1 MTSTSTM
8 LSGLRWLTLIGL
20 SAAAVAYISSAFAQ
34 HNGTAAEKEV
44 TAAVK
49 GIVAA
54 YSGGPASLEKYF
66 SYYADDM
73 SVIYQRGRWSKD
85 SYYKM
90 WSALNASGGGVA
102 SAEIEDLQVQV
113 SPLGDAAVTTYEM
126 PVVRRFPGGV
136 VPAGE
141 SSNVTYNMT
150 DVWYKVKG
158 KWVVK
163 SLSFSRLVPAPNT
176 SQNHN

>member
-1 MTSTSTM
+1 MTNKGKMSF
-8 LSGLRWLTLIGL
+8 GPQWLALIGVFTG
-20 SAAAVAYISSAFAQ
+20 AMIYISSASAQ
-34 HNGTAAEKEV
+34 QTNKAAEEEV
-44 TAAVK
+44 TAAVE

-54 YSGGPASLEKYF
+54 YGGGPATLEKYF

-73 SVIYQRGRWSKD
+73 SVLHERGRWSKD

-90 WSALNASGGGVA
+90 WSALNARGGGVA
-102 SAEIEDLQVQV
+102 SAKVEDLQVQV

-126 PVVRRFPGGV
+126 PVIERFPGGV

-141 SSNVTYNMT
+141 SPNVTWNMSE
-150 DVWYKVKG
+150 VWYKVSG

-163 SLSFSRLVPAPNT
+163 SLSFSRLAPAPST
-176 SQNHN
+176 SQSRN

>member
-1 MTSTSTM
+1 MTSKDRMSFGPQR
-8 LSGLRWLTLIGL
+8 LAFIGL
-20 SAAAVAYISSAFAQ
+20 LTGIALVIGAAFAQ
-34 HNGTAAEKEV
+34 QANTTAEKEV
-44 TAAVK
+44 TAAVQ

-54 YSGGPASLEKYF
+54 YAGGAPTLEKYF

-73 SVIYQRGRWSKD
+73 SVLHQRGRWSKD

-90 WSALNASGGGVA
+90 WSALNARGGGVA
-102 SAEIEDLQVQV
+102 AAKIEDLQVQV

-126 PVVRRFPGGV
+126 PVTERFPGGV

-141 SSNVTYNMT
+141 SPNVTWNMSE
-150 DVWYKVKG
+150 VWYKIKG

-163 SLSFSRLVPAPNT
+163 SLSFSMLTPAPNT
-176 SQNHN
+176 TQNHN